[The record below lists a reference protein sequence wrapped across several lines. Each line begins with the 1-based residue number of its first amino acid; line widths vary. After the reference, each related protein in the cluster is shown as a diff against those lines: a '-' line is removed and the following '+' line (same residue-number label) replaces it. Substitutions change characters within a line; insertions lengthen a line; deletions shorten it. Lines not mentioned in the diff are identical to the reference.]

1 MDFFQGTKK
10 SPIVEEEE
18 DDDRSEGRILQTDE
32 ESTFSASTLRMPPNS
47 KFRVGNGQLK
57 LGEQDSGGYV
67 SGLSETRNVSEES
80 SSVSQ
85 FRGTFVAPSGSD
97 EGGSVE
103 RENQERCVLS
113 PPESERIEE
122 KVEVSLILY
131 FYRCLWFADLALVY

>member
-18 DDDRSEGRILQTDE
+18 DDDRSEGRILQTGE
-32 ESTFSASTLRMPPNS
+32 ESTFSASSLRMPPNS

-131 FYRCLWFADLALVY
+131 LYRCLWFADLALVC